1 MDQSLY
7 HYSLCIAL
15 SLMLFFGLHML
26 FARTPEKKIFDS
38 FRLSRRLM
46 GTALLVLSANY
57 CVHLFCTIR
66 LTDLSATIVMNLVTY
81 FLCYWLFSSGMMTLL
96 DNRYLTPRRCLIHL
110 CMWLGY
116 SALACVLLFGLPR
129 GILQHGGMAVLALW
143 LVVYGVFLSVRIL
156 RTYRKAIR
164 MFENTQSDDIGAYI
178 RWLSIFTYW
187 AVIFGVGCALLT
199 FLPDRYVYIWIL
211 SSIPFYVYLYC
222 CYQNYML
229 FYETV
234 ETAIQKERG
243 EEAEQEAAD
252 LSAAVPPYHSDIAL
266 CISTW
271 IDGEGYRKPGLTLQD
286 VAQQIHTNRT
296 YLSEYINTVYQQ
308 SFRDWIAGLR
318 IEYAKRL
325 MLEQP
330 HLKML
335 EISVASGFLS
345 LSHFT
350 KTFSEKENCSPARWG
365 RKQGGAEQ
373 HGADEAHEA
382 EMP

>member
-15 SLMLFFGLHML
+15 SLMLFFGFHML

-129 GILQHGGMAVLALW
+129 GILQHGGMAVLAVW
-143 LVVYGVFLSVRIL
+143 LVVYGIFLSARIL

-178 RWLSIFTYW
+178 RWLSVFTYW
-187 AVIFGVGCALLT
+187 AVIFGVGCGLLT

-325 MLEQP
+325 MLEKP

-350 KTFSEKENCSPARWG
+350 KTFSEKENCSPARWS
-365 RKQGGAEQ
+365 RNQGGAEQ

>member
-1 MDQSLY
+1 MDQLLY
-7 HYSLCIAL
+7 HYSLCITL

-164 MFENTQSDDIGAYI
+164 LFENTQSDDIGAYI

-199 FLPDRYVYIWIL
+199 FLPDRYVYIWVL

-234 ETAIQKERG
+234 ESAIQ
-243 EEAEQEAAD
+243 EEQAMEEQAAD
-252 LSAAVPPYHSDIAL
+252 LSAAVPAYHSDIAQN
-266 CISTW
+266 IAEW
-271 IDGEGYRKPGLTLQD
+271 IDGKGYCKPGLTLQD
-286 VAQQIHTNRT
+286 VSQQIHTNRT
-296 YLSEYINTVYQQ
+296 YLSEYINTVYHQ
-308 SFRDWIAGLR
+308 SFRDWIADLR

-325 MLEQP
+325 MQEQP
-330 HLKML
+330 QRKML
-335 EISVASGFLS
+335 EVSEATGFLS

-350 KTFSEKENCSPARWG
+350 KTFSERENCSPARWC
-365 RKQGGAEQ
+365 RNHSETQEQ
-373 HGADEAHEA
+373 EADEKDEIQRFR
-382 EMP
+382 

>member
-7 HYSLCIAL
+7 HYSLCITL
-15 SLMLFFGLHML
+15 SLMLFFGFHML
-26 FARTPEKKIFDS
+26 LARTPEKKIFDS

-116 SALACVLLFGLPR
+116 SALACLLLFGLPR

-143 LVVYGVFLSVRIL
+143 LVVYGIFLSARIL

-199 FLPDRYVYIWIL
+199 FLPDRYVYIWVL

-234 ETAIQKERG
+234 ESAIQ
-243 EEAEQEAAD
+243 EEQAMEEQAAD
-252 LSAAVPPYHSDIAL
+252 LSAAVPAYHSDIAQN
-266 CISTW
+266 IAEW
-271 IDGEGYRKPGLTLQD
+271 IDGKGYCKPGLTLQD
-286 VAQQIHTNRT
+286 VSQQIHTNRT
-296 YLSEYINTVYQQ
+296 YLSEYINTVYHQ
-308 SFRDWIAGLR
+308 SFRDWIADLR

-325 MLEQP
+325 MQEQP
-330 HLKML
+330 QRKML
-335 EISVASGFLS
+335 EVSEASGFLS

-350 KTFSEKENCSPARWG
+350 KTFSERENCSPARWC
-365 RKQGGAEQ
+365 RNHSETQEQ
-373 HGADEAHEA
+373 EADEKDEIQRFR
-382 EMP
+382 

>member
-156 RTYRKAIR
+156 RTYRKTIR

-187 AVIFGVGCALLT
+187 AVIFGVGCGLLT

-350 KTFSEKENCSPARWG
+350 KTFSEKENCSPARWS
-365 RKQGGAEQ
+365 RNQGGAEQ
-373 HGADEAHEA
+373 HGADEAHEG

>member
-7 HYSLCIAL
+7 HYSLCITL

-26 FARTPEKKIFDS
+26 FARIPEKNIFRN
-38 FRLSRRLM
+38 FLLSRRLM
-46 GTALLVLSANY
+46 GTALLVLSGNY
-57 CVHLFCTIR
+57 CVHLFCTLR
-66 LTDLSATIVMNLVTY
+66 QWNVSAGIMMNLATY
-81 FLCYWLFSSGMMTLL
+81 FLCYWLFSSAMMTLL
-96 DNRYLTPRRCLIHL
+96 DNRYITRRLCIRHL
-110 CMWLGY
+110 LMWLAYCAAAGVVMCF
-116 SALACVLLFGLPR
+116 SADSMLRSGGL
-129 GILQHGGMAVLALW
+129 AVLAVW
-143 LVVYGVFLSVRIL
+143 LVCYGVFLSVRIL
-156 RTYRKAIR
+156 RTYNSAIR
-164 MFENTQSDDIGAYI
+164 MFENTRSDDIGAYI
-178 RWLSIFTYW
+178 RWLSVFTYW
-187 AVIFGVGCALLT
+187 AVIFGVGCGLLT

>member
-15 SLMLFFGLHML
+15 SLMLFFGFHML

-143 LVVYGVFLSVRIL
+143 LVVYGIFLSARIL
-156 RTYRKAIR
+156 RTYNRAIR

-199 FLPDRYVYIWIL
+199 FLPDRYVYIWVL

-234 ETAIQKERG
+234 ESAIQEERG

>member
-129 GILQHGGMAVLALW
+129 GILQHGGMAVLAVW
-143 LVVYGVFLSVRIL
+143 LVVYGIFLSARIL
-156 RTYRKAIR
+156 RTYNRAIR

>member
-129 GILQHGGMAVLALW
+129 GILQHGGMAVLAVW
-143 LVVYGVFLSVRIL
+143 LVVYGIFLSARIL
-156 RTYRKAIR
+156 RTYNRAIR

-199 FLPDRYVYIWIL
+199 FLPDRYVYIWVL

-234 ETAIQKERG
+234 ESAIQ
-243 EEAEQEAAD
+243 EEHGMTDDAEAFHE
-252 LSAAVPPYHSDIAL
+252 AAVPQPVSGEMPAYHLDLAL
-266 CISTW
+266 RIREW
-271 IDGEGYRKPGLTLQD
+271 MDAEGYCKPGLTLQD
-286 VAQQIHTNRT
+286 LSLELCTNRT
-296 YLSEYINTVYQQ
+296 YLSEYINTTFHV
-308 SFRDWIAGLR
+308 SFRDWISGLR
-318 IEYAKRL
+318 IEFAKRT
-325 MLEQP
+325 MLAHPER
-330 HLKML
+330 KML
-335 EISVASGFLS
+335 DISEASGFLS

-350 KTFSEKENCSPARWG
+350 KTFTEKEGCSPARWR
-365 RKQGGAEQ
+365 RKQGGPAE
-373 HGADEAHEA
+373 
-382 EMP
+382 P

>member
-15 SLMLFFGLHML
+15 SLMLFFGFHML

-129 GILQHGGMAVLALW
+129 GILQHGGMAVLAVW
-143 LVVYGVFLSVRIL
+143 LVVYGIFLSARIL
-156 RTYRKAIR
+156 RTYNRAIR

-199 FLPDRYVYIWIL
+199 FLPDRYVYIWVL

-234 ETAIQKERG
+234 ESAIQ
-243 EEAEQEAAD
+243 EEQAMEEQAAD
-252 LSAAVPPYHSDIAL
+252 LSAVVPAYHSDIAQN
-266 CISTW
+266 IAEW
-271 IDGEGYRKPGLTLQD
+271 IDGKGYCKPGLTLQD
-286 VAQQIHTNRT
+286 VSQQIHTNRT
-296 YLSEYINTVYQQ
+296 YLSEYINTVYHQ
-308 SFRDWIAGLR
+308 SFRDWIADLR

-325 MLEQP
+325 MQEQP
-330 HLKML
+330 QRKML
-335 EISVASGFLS
+335 EVSEASGFLS

-350 KTFSEKENCSPARWG
+350 KTFSERENCSPARWC
-365 RKQGGAEQ
+365 RNHSETQEQ
-373 HGADEAHEA
+373 EADEKDEIQ
-382 EMP
+382 

>member
-129 GILQHGGMAVLALW
+129 GILQHGGMAVLAVW
-143 LVVYGVFLSVRIL
+143 LVVYGIFLSARIL

-199 FLPDRYVYIWIL
+199 FLPDRYVYIWVL

-325 MLEQP
+325 MLEKP

-350 KTFSEKENCSPARWG
+350 KTFSEKENCSPARWS
-365 RKQGGAEQ
+365 RNQGGAEQ

>member
-1 MDQSLY
+1 
-7 HYSLCIAL
+7 
-15 SLMLFFGLHML
+15 MLFFGFHML
-26 FARTPEKKIFDS
+26 FAPVPEKKIFS
-38 FRLSRRLM
+38 NYLFSRRLM
-46 GTALLVLSANY
+46 AVALLVLSVNY
-57 CVHLFCTIR
+57 GVHLFFDIRVRDVNLTI
-66 LTDLSATIVMNLVTY
+66 LFNLVTY
-81 FLCYWLFSSGMMTLL
+81 FLCYWLFASAMMTLMEGK
-96 DNRYLTPRRCLIHL
+96 YVTRRLVLRHL
-110 CMWLGY
+110 LMWILY
-116 SALACVLLFGLPR
+116 TCLACVISICFEDSPLQFFGL
-129 GILQHGGMAVLALW
+129 
-143 LVVYGVFLSVRIL
+143 VFLAAWLIGYGLFLTFRLI
-156 RTYRKAIR
+156 RTYNKSVR
-164 MFENTQSDDIGAYI
+164 MFENTHSDDIGSYI
-178 RWLSIFTYW
+178 QWLSIFTYW
-187 AVIFGVGCALLT
+187 AVIFGVGCGLLT